1 MRVAES
7 ALPSTLDRLDDVRRQ
22 QGQSQGTTH
31 IELIDVLGGGNFRD
45 RRVGAALQHFIRLT
59 MALSVRRQYVML
71 ASAPSVIVMDLWGN
85 GSVDE
90 HSDLAALDKLKTRI
104 QALRAKTIDN
114 GCTEAEALL
123 AAAKV
128 AELLDRYDLSLTDVE
143 IRDAPCERREYETHR
158 KKRIPLDDCIG
169 AIANFCDCRVWREKN
184 QAGEARYVFFG
195 LRSDIEVAHYLTEL
209 IDNAVRSELG
219 RYKTSAGYRRFRH
232 QDRHMANSSFTLG
245 MVASIADKLTAM
257 KAERDAVNNG
267 TGRDLVVLKASV
279 VDAEL
284 GEARSEAADGPPR
297 NADGIADGLRSR
309 RGRRRVIGDQPRNR
323 GGAEDPN
330 RPKK

>member
-1 MRVAES
+1 MTAH
-7 ALPSTLDRLDDVRRQ
+7 P
-22 QGQSQGTTH
+22 
-31 IELIDVLGGGNFRD
+31 
-45 RRVGAALQHFIRLT
+45 HF
-59 MALSVRRQYVML
+59 
-71 ASAPSVIVMDLWGN
+71 
-85 GSVDE
+85 
-90 HSDLAALDKLKTRI
+90 AALDRLKTRI
-104 QALRAKTIDN
+104 QGLRSKTTDN

-143 IRDAPCERREYETHR
+143 IRDAPCERREYETNR
-158 KKRIPLDDCIG
+158 KKRIPLDDCVG

-219 RYKTSAGYRRFRH
+219 RYKNSAAYRRFRH
-232 QDRHMANSSFTLG
+232 QDRHVANSSFTLG

-257 KAERDAVNNG
+257 KRERDAVNNG

-284 GEARSEAADGPPR
+284 EKLDLKLRTVCRATRMVSPTAYEAGETAGASLAINP
-297 NADGIADGLRSR
+297 GI
-309 RGRRRVIGDQPRNR
+309 RGT
-323 GGAEDPN
+323 
-330 RPKK
+330 